1 MPNSTF
7 CGGREHKRTAFFFLL
22 ELRYSLLEFVN
33 SRKNCQLLTKWKKW
47 NKRDEVWSSET
58 LPFKWRFRCRRCC
71 LSSLKRPNGF
81 WGAGVKRETR
91 ERRVKRASCS
101 RPKTCLSAKTWR
113 ILARIFNTDDTIIFH
128 DSFQRNSLRASFR
141 GTKAK
146 LEKRLIHSLKML
158 TLASF
163 GRRRAELNADKT
175 SGDKALFL
183 FYFLCAL
190 WIALFPP
197 PNTDYTSGRM
207 AGLFKN
213 ERRTKAPQ

>member
-113 ILARIFNTDDTIIFH
+113 ILARIFNTEDTVIFH
-128 DSFQRNSLRASFR
+128 DSFWRNSLGVSLGETRETREGTDSLTQYVNTEFWKEKSWVKRWQNQRRLRAFSV
-141 GTKAK
+141 
-146 LEKRLIHSLKML
+146 
-158 TLASF
+158 
-163 GRRRAELNADKT
+163 
-175 SGDKALFL
+175 LFSVRSVNL
-183 FYFLCAL
+183 FVFITA
-190 WIALFPP
+190 
-197 PNTDYTSGRM
+197 
-207 AGLFKN
+207 
-213 ERRTKAPQ
+213 